1 MPATPRRALLVIDVQ
16 NEYFTGGLPIAHPPV
31 ETSLRNIG
39 LAMEAA
45 RAAGVPVVRVLHDSP
60 EGAPLFAPDSDG
72 WRPHPA
78 LAGHPVDHTVHKT
91 RASAFMGTDLADRL
105 AARDIDTVT
114 VAGYMTHNCDAATI
128 FDALHRGL
136 GAEFLS
142 DASGS
147 PAYRNAAGQASG
159 EEIHRVFCTVFHSN
173 FAAVATT
180 AEWIEAIRTGRALE
194 KDTIFLS
201 SRRALAADGGPDLD

>member
-1 MPATPRRALLVIDVQ
+1 MSATPRRALLVIDVQ
-16 NEYFTGGLPIAHPPV
+16 NEYFTGNLPITYPPA
-31 ETSLRNIG
+31 EDSLRNIG

-45 RAAGVPVVRVLHDSP
+45 RESGIPVVRVLQHSP
-60 EGAPLFAPDSDG
+60 SGAPLFAADSEG
-72 WRPHPA
+72 RQPHPA

-91 RASAFMGTDLADRL
+91 RASAFMGTDLADWL

-114 VAGYMTHNCDAATI
+114 VVGYMTHNCDAATI
-128 FDALHRGL
+128 FDARHWEL

-147 PAYRNAAGQASG
+147 LAYRNAAGEANG

-180 AEWIEAIRTGRALE
+180 AQWIEAIRAGQPLE
-194 KDTIFLS
+194 KDNIFLS
-201 SRRALAADGGPDLD
+201 SRGR

>member
-1 MPATPRRALLVIDVQ
+1 MPSTPRRALLVIDVQ
-16 NEYFTGGLPIAHPPV
+16 NEYFTGRLPIAHPPA

-39 LAMEAA
+39 LALEAA
-45 RAAGVPVVRVLHDSP
+45 RGAGIPVVRVLHDGP
-60 EGAPLFAPDSDG
+60 ENGPVFARGSDG

-78 LAGHPVDHTVHKT
+78 VAGLPVDHTVHKT
-91 RASAFMGTDLADRL
+91 RASAFAGTDLADWL

-128 FDALHRGL
+128 FEALQRGF

-147 PAYRNAAGQASG
+147 PAYRNAAGQASA

-180 AEWIEAIRTGRALE
+180 ADWIEAIGAGRALE
-194 KDTIFLS
+194 KDNVYLS
-201 SRRALAADGGPDLD
+201 GQRALAGAGTPVQG

>member
-1 MPATPRRALLVIDVQ
+1 MPSSPRRALLVIDVQ
-16 NEYFTGGLPIAHPPV
+16 NEYFTGRLPIAYPPV
-31 ETSLRNIG
+31 EESLRNIV

-45 RAAGVPVVRVLHDSP
+45 RGTGIPIVLVLHDSP
-60 EGAPLFAPDSDG
+60 ADAPLFAMDSDG

-78 LAGHPVDHTVHKT
+78 LADQPADHTVHKT
-91 RASAFMGTDLADRL
+91 RASAFMGTDLGGWLD
-105 AARDIDTVT
+105 ARDIDTVT

-136 GAEFLS
+136 DTEFLS

-147 PAYRNAAGQASG
+147 PAYRNAAGRASA

-173 FAAVATT
+173 FATVATT
-180 AEWIEAIRTGRALE
+180 AEWIESIRADRALE
-194 KDTIFLS
+194 KDNVFLS
-201 SRRALAADGGPDLD
+201 GQRALAADGGPVRG